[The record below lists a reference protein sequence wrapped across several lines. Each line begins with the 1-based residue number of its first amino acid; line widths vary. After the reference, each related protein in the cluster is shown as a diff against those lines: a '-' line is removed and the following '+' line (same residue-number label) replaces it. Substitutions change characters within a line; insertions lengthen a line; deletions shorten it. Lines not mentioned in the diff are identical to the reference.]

1 MKKIAMCYVMALM
14 GIMSQAYEVKGLVY
28 NTVADEPE
36 AFATMRVYAAD
47 DLVRAV
53 KSLLSDEAGAFAF
66 DLADG
71 QYVLKVSATGA
82 ATAAVDFAVAG
93 ADVDLGKVDL
103 VASENQLAEVMVT
116 AQRPMVTREIDRIG
130 YDVQADEE
138 SKTSP
143 VIEILKKVPLVL
155 VQPDGTILVNGSSNY
170 KIYRNGRPNASYSK
184 NAKELFKSIPA
195 STIKKIEVITDPG
208 AREDA
213 EGAGAILNIVTM
225 ENTSMKGIAGT
236 ANLGMSSIEAV
247 PRQGGVFF
255 TTQIDKFTISPY
267 LGIFH
272 SKKGTE
278 SKTFTENRYEATG
291 DIYRENADSKGKIT
305 GFYWGFDSSLELDTL
320 NLITVEYSG
329 NRYDYSSTVTDD
341 AAMTTSD
348 GAPVYSYRTITSI
361 PAYAN
366 EYHTMAANYQRSTRL
381 KGETITL
388 SYMLELGRSHQ
399 HTSSTYLDG
408 INMPVAY
415 EGVDNNGRSNSSEHT
430 LQLDWSRPYG
440 EIHKLDLGAKY
451 IYRNSHAL
459 TDIIYKG
466 LDGSNT
472 DFKHTTNIGAAYA
485 DYRVK
490 LGNFSGRAGARYEF
504 SRMGGEYITG
514 DKSKYHSDFNN
525 VVPNVAL
532 SYGIN
537 DANQLKLSYSMRISR
552 PDIDNLNPAVVNSPQ
567 SVSMGDPNLASAT
580 YNSFSLNYSLTKPK
594 ISADFT
600 ASASMSNDGIVPIQ
614 YTEGNILY
622 STYGNVGRTRSFSG
636 NGYVQWMPGEK
647 TQVMLNGSAQYNHY
661 RNPVLGDNA
670 FVTNSGWSGYAFLQL
685 NQRLPWGLRG
695 TVNLSY
701 WSGYIGGVYSKM
713 RAAGWSSFDHTLSL
727 QKSFLKEDRLTL
739 RLSARNPFGPYRA
752 KYKTTTFNSGI
763 DGMTLTTQR
772 YNSMVDLGIS
782 YRFGSLQA
790 YVKKTKGI
798 TNDDVEKSDNT
809 PGSARK

>member
-1 MKKIAMCYVMALM
+1 MAMMAML
-14 GIMSQAYEVKGLVY
+14 SQAYEVKGLVY
-28 NTVADEPE
+28 NTEADETE
-36 AFATMRVYAAD
+36 AFATLRIFAAGD
-47 DLVRAV
+47 SVKAV
-53 KSLLSDEAGAFAF
+53 KSFLSDEDGAFAV

-71 QYVLKVSATGA
+71 QYVLRVSATGA
-82 ATAAVDFAVAG
+82 ATAVLDFSVDG
-93 ADVDLGKVDL
+93 AKVDLGTIEL
-103 VASENQLAEVMVT
+103 VSSDNQLAEVTVT
-116 AQRPMVTREIDRIG
+116 AQRPMVSREIDRIG

-213 EGAGAILNIVTM
+213 EGTGAILNIVTM
-225 ENTSMKGIAGT
+225 ENTSMKGISGT
-236 ANLGMSSIEAV
+236 ANISESSLEPC

-267 LGIFH
+267 LGVFH
-272 SKKGTE
+272 TKKGTE
-278 SKTFTENRYEATG
+278 SKTYTENRYLTTG
-291 DIYRENADSKGKIT
+291 DVYREEASSKGKIT

-329 NRYDYSSTVTDD
+329 NRYDYSSKVTDD

-348 GAPVYSYRTITSI
+348 GQPVYSYRTLTEI
-361 PAYAN
+361 PGYAN
-366 EYHTMAANYQRSTRL
+366 EYHTMAANYQRSTAR

-399 HTSSTYLDG
+399 HTRSHYFDG

-415 EGVDNNGRSNSSEHT
+415 DGIDNNTRSNTSEHT
-430 LQLDWSRPYG
+430 VQLDWSRPYG
-440 EIHKLDLGAKY
+440 EAHKLDLGAKY
-451 IYRNSHAL
+451 IYRYSHAL
-459 TDIIYKG
+459 TDIAYIG
-466 LDGSNT
+466 LDENNT
-472 DFKHTTNIGAAYA
+472 NFKHTTNVGAAYA

-490 LGNFSGRAGARYEF
+490 FGRFSGRAGARYEF
-504 SRMGGEYITG
+504 SRMGGEYLTG
-514 DKSKYHSDFNN
+514 DRSKYHSDFNN

-552 PDIDNLNPAVVNSPQ
+552 PDIDNLNPAVVSSPQ
-567 SVSMGDPNLASAT
+567 NVSMGDPDLASAT
-580 YNSFSLNYSLTKPK
+580 TNNLNLNYSLTRPK
-594 ISADFT
+594 VSADFT
-600 ASASMSNDGIVPIQ
+600 ASVGMSNDGIVPVQ
-614 YTEGNILY
+614 YTIGNILY
-622 STYGNVGRTRSFSG
+622 STYGNVGRTRSFSAS
-636 NGYVQWMPGEK
+636 GYVQWMAGEK
-647 TQVMLNGSAQYNHY
+647 TQVMFNGSAQYRHY
-661 RNPVLGDNA
+661 RNPAVGDGDY
-670 FVTNSGWSGYAFLQL
+670 VTNGGWSGYAFLQL

-701 WSGYIGGVYSKM
+701 WSGYLGGVYSKM
-713 RAAGWSSFDHTLSL
+713 YSVGWSSFDHTLAL
-727 QKSFLKEDRLTL
+727 QKSFLKEERLTL

-752 KYKTTTFNSGI
+752 KYRNRSFNSGI
-763 DGMTLTTQR
+763 EGMSLTTQR
-772 YNSMVDLGIS
+772 YNSIVDFSIS

-798 TNDDVEKSDNT
+798 TNDDVQKSDST
-809 PGSARK
+809 PGGGKK